1 MMNLMTIWTRGFRS
15 AWRRALTVAVIVRV
29 TFCSGV
35 DGQSLTLPDLI
46 FCVLGEVNTIQTA
59 QLNIHR
65 LLVLVH
71 HFVNSTAR
79 IARAIKSN
87 PFVAA
92 LLIYPELELVR

>member
-1 MMNLMTIWTRGFRS
+1 MILSITFR
-15 AWRRALTVAVIVRV
+15 
-29 TFCSGV
+29 SGV
-35 DGQSLTLPDLI
+35 DGQSLTLPDLL
-46 FCVLGEVNTIQTA
+46 FYVLGKVNTIQTA
-59 QLNIHR
+59 KLDIHR

-92 LLIYPELELVR
+92 LLIYPELELVC